1 MAIIKKNILGTLQG
15 SLTNVVFRVRNGKLV
30 AYTRPSKQKISKSK
44 AAVKSRNKFA
54 LTVALAKTINA
65 DDILSKVWNQS
76 KIIATNGFQKLI
88 KYNSAFTDSHSLT
101 LKNVITPEGIK
112 LNHVTVSYSDNLIE
126 LSINCDKLERELLK
140 ANKLCCLVYL
150 WNQNDINSIMK
161 SKTGFN
167 LKLYN
172 FNLTEMDSRSSL
184 NFLID
189 ISLQNKPRYDN
200 GIVFIA
206 MVGEKNN
213 KFFWSSTLSNKFL

>member
-54 LTVALAKTINA
+54 LTVALARTINA

-76 KIIATNGFQKLI
+76 KIKATTGFQKLI

-101 LKNVITPEGIK
+101 VKNVITPEGI
-112 LNHVTVSYSDNLIE
+112 LFNNVQVSYSDNLIE
-126 LSINCDKLERELLK
+126 LTINCDKLERELLK
-140 ANKLCCLVYL
+140 ANKLFCMVYL

-213 KFFWSSTLSNKFL
+213 KFFWSSTFSNKFL